1 MSNHAPTVINIY
13 YDIWGGDFM
22 SVYSGKK
29 RRRIGIKLFAVILI
43 IAGILVLIDMRI
55 RPIIE
60 KTAAYQSKVL
70 ATRIIND
77 IVYSELEEGDYG
89 YDDLV
94 TLTYNSDNTVASIE
108 SNMVSINKIKAKI
121 TKSVND
127 ELAKMDQHDLSL
139 SLGTVSGFTSFYNQG
154 PLIPVKVQPEG
165 YVETSLIS
173 AFESAGINQTLHRI
187 LVEIN
192 VDISAIIPGYTASAT
207 VETQFVI
214 AETVIVGNVPG
225 AYTHVISGSGDLLG
239 IINDYGS

>member
-1 MSNHAPTVINIY
+1 
-13 YDIWGGDFM
+13 M
-22 SVYSGKK
+22 SVQRIKKK
-29 RRRIGIKLFAVILI
+29 RRFGIKLLAVFFI
-43 IAGILVLIDMRI
+43 IAGTLVLVDMRV

-77 IVYSELEEGDYG
+77 TVYFELENGDYE

-94 TLTYNSDNTVASIE
+94 TVTYNSDNSVSAIE

-127 ELAKMDQHDLSL
+127 ELTRIDQHDLSL
-139 SLGTVSGFTSFYNQG
+139 ALGTVSGFTSLYNQG

-173 AFESAGINQTLHRI
+173 AFQSAGINQTLHRI
-187 LVEIN
+187 LLTVN

-207 VETQFVI
+207 VETTFVI
-214 AETVIVGNVPG
+214 AETVIVGDVPG
-225 AYTHVISGSGDLLG
+225 AYTHVISGNDDLIGL
-239 IINDYGS
+239 INDYGSP

>member
-1 MSNHAPTVINIY
+1 
-13 YDIWGGDFM
+13 M
-22 SVYSGKK
+22 SVQRVRKK
-29 RRRIGIKLFAVILI
+29 RRFGIKLLAVFFI
-43 IAGILVLIDMRI
+43 IAGILVLVDMRV

-77 IVYSELEEGDYG
+77 TVYSELENSDYE

-94 TLTYNSDNTVASIE
+94 TVTYNSDNLVSAIE
-108 SNMVSINKIKAKI
+108 SNMVSINKIKAKV

-127 ELAKMDQHDLSL
+127 ELTKIDQHDLSL
-139 SLGTVSGFTSFYNQG
+139 ALGTVSGFTSLYNQG

-173 AFESAGINQTLHRI
+173 AFQSAGINQTLHRI
-187 LVEIN
+187 LLTVN

-207 VETQFVI
+207 VETTFVI

-225 AYTHVISGSGDLLG
+225 AYTHVISGNDDLIGL
-239 IINDYGS
+239 INDYSSQ

>member
-1 MSNHAPTVINIY
+1 MQRIK
-13 YDIWGGDFM
+13 
-22 SVYSGKK
+22 KK
-29 RRRIGIKLFAVILI
+29 RRFGIKLLAVFFI
-43 IAGILVLIDMRI
+43 IAGILVLVDMRV

-77 IVYSELEEGDYG
+77 TVYFELENGDYE

-94 TLTYNSDNTVASIE
+94 TVTYNSDNSVSAIE

-127 ELAKMDQHDLSL
+127 ELTRIDQHDLSL
-139 SLGTVSGFTSFYNQG
+139 ALGTVSGFTSLYNQG

-173 AFESAGINQTLHRI
+173 AFQSAGINQTLHRI
-187 LVEIN
+187 LLTVN

-207 VETQFVI
+207 VETTFVI
-214 AETVIVGNVPG
+214 AETVIVGDVPG
-225 AYTHVISGSGDLLG
+225 AYTHVISGNDDLIGL
-239 IINDYGS
+239 INDYGSP